1 MSVALPNGAQIAIA
15 SAYGATRTM
24 SAITNAAAAVA
35 TLEASHGVVVNDIL
49 EVTSGWSKLNS
60 RIVRASAVATNDVT
74 LGSINTAS
82 TVSYPAGAGVGTVR
96 EISAWTQLTQVL
108 EATTNGGDQQFFTY
122 SFLEDDTEKQIP
134 TQQSPMSFEITL
146 ADDSS
151 LAWFALLQTASEDR
165 LARAVRITLPSGA
178 LLYYNGFIS
187 FNETPTL
194 AKNNL
199 MSVKA
204 TISLIARQTRY

>member
-15 SAYGATRTM
+15 SAYGAVRTM
-24 SAITNAAAAVA
+24 SAITNAASAVA

-49 EVTSGWSKLNS
+49 EITSGWSKLTN

-74 LGSINTAS
+74 LGGINTAS
-82 TVSYPAGAGVGTVR
+82 TTNYPAGAGVGTVR

-146 ADDSS
+146 ADDAS
-151 LAWFALLQTASEDR
+151 LPWFSVLQTASDDR
-165 LARAVRITLPSGA
+165 LQRAVRITLPSGA
-178 LLYYNGFIS
+178 VLYYNGFVS
-187 FNETPTL
+187 FNESPTL
-194 AKNNL
+194 TKNNL
-199 MSVKA
+199 MAVRA
-204 TISLIARQTRY
+204 TISLTARQTRY